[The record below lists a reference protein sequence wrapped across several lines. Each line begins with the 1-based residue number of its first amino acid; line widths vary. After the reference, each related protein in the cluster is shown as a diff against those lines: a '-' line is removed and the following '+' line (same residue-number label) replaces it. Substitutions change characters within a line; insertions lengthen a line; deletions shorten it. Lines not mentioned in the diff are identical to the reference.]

1 MVQKRSVDRFSWLSS
16 LLACFWTYVLV
27 PTEEMAVDFP
37 IYSAMYETP
46 TSDKN
51 LGPASYTTE
60 LY

>member
-1 MVQKRSVDRFSWLSS
+1 M
-16 LLACFWTYVLV
+16 LV
-27 PTEEMAVDFP
+27 PTEEMAVDFPIYLERVSPP